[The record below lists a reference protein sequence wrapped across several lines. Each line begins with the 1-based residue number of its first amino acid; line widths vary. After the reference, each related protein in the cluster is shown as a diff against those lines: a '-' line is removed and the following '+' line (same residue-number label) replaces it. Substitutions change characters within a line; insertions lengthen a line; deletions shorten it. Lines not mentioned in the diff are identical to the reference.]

1 MTVFLATPAL
11 VVSSLRARAK
21 GQEPHL
27 PGATIDHF
35 ILQWIE
41 GGEIPSI
48 SKQDYTRARAI
59 RRQNNRRNAALRK
72 SLPKGV

>member
-1 MTVFLATPAL
+1 MTSHLITPAL
-11 VVSSLRARAK
+11 IVNSLRARTHGK
-21 GQEPHL
+21 KPHL
-27 PGATIDHF
+27 PSATIDH
-35 ILQWIE
+35 ILLQWVE
-41 GGEIPSI
+41 AGEIPSI